1 MTSEPQSVLPTRHGP
16 LRNGNPR
23 GNPNLAPRC
32 GARTRLGLACRSPA
46 MANHR
51 CRMHGGRSTG
61 PRTEQGLARLRAAR
75 TVHGMY
81 SAETK
86 QYLFAVKALLIQS
99 ETLRGLV
106 AAGAPEERIEA
117 LFSPLPPRWAWVE
130 GGKNPMHRG
139 TAHAGAPPHPRR
151 RRVRRDRTP
160 CTVTGPVPLSAAG
173 TAATPADGALSC
185 PALARAAATAVH
197 PALVAGIAHG
207 GAGAAAPFPARCPNT
222 RAPLPDPAAF
232 AKSGTRKTPCTMRGA
247 APVPAVGQGPPC
259 PAAAPAPD
267 WLASPRTDRGKT
279 PCTVSPLHTPDGSGH
294 AAEPPAQEIAAPR
307 PGATAYG
314 KTPYTV
320 GPPHAPDR
328 FGHAEEPPAQGPGQA
343 LSTQPHKEKPMHRES
358 TDHPKDRQTGS
369 KPFSCDGPDRAT
381 LAGGTPHR
389 VDHSV

>member
-1 MTSEPQSVLPTRHGP
+1 MTSEPQPLLRTRPQGP

-32 GARTRLGLACRSPA
+32 GARTRLGVACRSPA

-75 TVHGMY
+75 TVHGLY

-86 QYLFAVKALLIQS
+86 QYLFAVKALLVQS

-106 AAGAPEERIEA
+106 AANAPEERIEA

-139 TAHAGAPPHPRR
+139 TPHAGAPPHPRR
-151 RRVRRDRTP
+151 RRTRQDRTP
-160 CTVTGPVPLSAAG
+160 CTVTRAGSPGAAG
-173 TAATPADGALSC
+173 TAATPADGPLSC
-185 PALARAAATAVH
+185 PALACATATPAH
-197 PALVAGIAHG
+197 PALAVSAAHG
-207 GAGAAAPFPARCPNT
+207 GAGSATPHPEWRPTTPAPP
-222 RAPLPDPAAF
+222 PDPAAF
-232 AKSGTRKTPCTMRGA
+232 AASGTRKTPCTVRGA
-247 APVPAVGQGPPC
+247 VPVPAVGQAPPC

-279 PCTVSPLHTPDGSGH
+279 PCTVSPLHTPDGFGH
-294 AAEPPAQEIAAPR
+294 AAEPPAQETGASL
-307 PGATAYG
+307 PGATVYG
-314 KTPYTV
+314 KTPCTV

-328 FGHAEEPPAQGPGQA
+328 SGHAGEPLAQGTGLAFP
-343 LSTQPHKEKPMHRES
+343 TQPHTEKPMHRES
-358 TDHPKDRQTGS
+358 TDHPKDRKTGS
-369 KPFSCDGPDRAT
+369 KPSSCDVRTTPRLRA
-381 LAGGTPHR
+381 A
-389 VDHSV
+389 HSTV